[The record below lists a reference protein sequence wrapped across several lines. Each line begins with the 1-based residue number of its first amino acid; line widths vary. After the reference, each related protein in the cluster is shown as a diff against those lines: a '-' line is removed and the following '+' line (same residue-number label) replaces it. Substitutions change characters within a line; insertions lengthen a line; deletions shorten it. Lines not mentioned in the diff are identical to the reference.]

1 MESLKAHIRSY
12 RQLDDEIREI
22 NRIVYD
28 KRKARNDIESQIVSI
43 VSQPQFSSYDRLKI
57 EDDGSVL
64 KIKRPETWNKPW
76 ALSKDNLKRYLEEY
90 FSFDRDLSPDRCFR
104 FITEKVKQD
113 CVGKELVIER
123 FISSAK
129 EES

>member
-1 MESLKAHIRSY
+1 MENLKAHIRTY
-12 RQLDDEIREI
+12 RQLDDQIREI
-22 NRIVYD
+22 NKVIYD

-43 VSQPQFSSYDRLKI
+43 VSQPQFIAYDRLKI

-76 ALSKDNLKRYLEEY
+76 ALSKASLKKYLEDY
-90 FSFDRDLSPDRCFR
+90 FSMDRDLNSERCFQY
-104 FITEKVKQD
+104 IVSQVSKE
-113 CVGKELVIER
+113 CIGKEVIIER